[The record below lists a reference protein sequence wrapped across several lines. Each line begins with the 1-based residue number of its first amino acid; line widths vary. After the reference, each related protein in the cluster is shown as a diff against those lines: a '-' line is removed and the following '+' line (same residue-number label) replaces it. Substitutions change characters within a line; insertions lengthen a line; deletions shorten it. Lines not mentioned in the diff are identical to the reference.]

1 MLDHQNEF
9 FEYLLYERHNS
20 LLTIKAYKNDILEF
34 SKFLSKEKDA
44 YNISDIDKKDVYY
57 FVANL
62 LAKNNKRRTIARK
75 VSSLRNFY
83 KFLLKNEFV
92 LFNPFKD
99 IETQK
104 YEKALPSF
112 LPIEQIKELINID
125 ISTNG
130 SINQRNQAIIHLL
143 YSCGLRVSELV
154 NLHIGDINEVQRTLF
169 IKGKG
174 NKERL
179 CVINDFSL
187 NFIKKYI
194 NEGREELVKKNDS
207 INDNVIV
214 NTKGKPITSRGIEM
228 IVKKMGYMM
237 KQPKDIYPHMLRHS
251 FATHLMDNGMDIR
264 SVQVLLGHE
273 SLSATQVYTHVTSKQ
288 LKKVYDNTHPRAKK
302 HS

>member
-1 MLDHQNEF
+1 MLEHQNEF
-9 FEYLLYERHNS
+9 IEYLLYEKHNS
-20 LLTIKAYKNDILEF
+20 SLTIKAYKNDIMEF
-34 SKFLSKEKDA
+34 SKFISREKGKRSI
-44 YNISDIDKKDVYY
+44 NNIDKKDAYY
-57 FVANL
+57 FVSSL
-62 LAKNNKRRTIARK
+62 LSKSNKRRTIARK

-83 KFLLKNEFV
+83 KFLMKNEFV
-92 LFNPFKD
+92 SVNPFKE

-104 YEKALPSF
+104 YEKALPNF
-112 LPIEQIKELINID
+112 LPIEQIRELINIE
-125 ISTNG
+125 ISTKA

-143 YSCGLRVSELV
+143 YSSGLRVSELV
-154 NLHIGDINEVQRTLF
+154 NLKISDIDDSQKTLF

-179 CVINDFSL
+179 SLINDFS
-187 NFIKKYI
+187 FDFVKRYI
-194 NEGREELVKKNDS
+194 NQGREELTQKN
-207 INDNVIV
+207 IQKNENIIV
-214 NTKGKPITSRGIEM
+214 NNKGNAITSRGIEI
-228 IVKKMGYMM
+228 IVKKMGYRM

>member
-1 MLDHQNEF
+1 MLEHQNEF
-9 FEYLLYERHNS
+9 IEYLLYEKHNS
-20 LLTIKAYKNDILEF
+20 SLTIKAYKNDIMEF
-34 SKFLSKEKDA
+34 SKFVSREKGKCSID
-44 YNISDIDKKDVYY
+44 NIDKKDAYY
-57 FVANL
+57 FVSSL
-62 LAKNNKRRTIARK
+62 LSKNNKRRTIARK

-83 KFLLKNEFV
+83 KFLMKNEFV
-92 LFNPFKD
+92 SVNPFKE

-104 YEKALPSF
+104 YEKALPNF
-112 LPIEQIKELINID
+112 LPIEQIRELINVE
-125 ISTNG
+125 ISTKA

-143 YSCGLRVSELV
+143 YSSGLRVSELV
-154 NLHIGDINEVQRTLF
+154 NLKISDIDDSQKTLF

-179 CVINDFSL
+179 SLINDFS
-187 NFIKKYI
+187 FDFVKRYI
-194 NEGREELVKKNDS
+194 NQGREELTQKN
-207 INDNVIV
+207 IQRNENVIV
-214 NTKGKPITSRGIEM
+214 NNKGNAITSRGIEI
-228 IVKKMGYMM
+228 IVKKMGYRM